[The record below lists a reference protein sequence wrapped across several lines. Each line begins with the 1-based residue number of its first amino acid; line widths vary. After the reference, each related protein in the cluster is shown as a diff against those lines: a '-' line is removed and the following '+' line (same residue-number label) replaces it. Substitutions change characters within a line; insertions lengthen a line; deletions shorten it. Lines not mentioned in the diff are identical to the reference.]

1 MVRRGTELA
10 GIVKNRNYT
19 SFEEQKKIL
28 LYAKLGKTMQEFW
41 HLSEEEP
48 FEISE
53 RTFKGE
59 KDIYIK
65 SDNAFIFLCLEG
77 EAEIEVDL
85 WHYTLQTNSQ
95 LVLLPKMVLQVL
107 HTSPNFRALCI
118 ACLGDLFHELA
129 NCLEPPFFRFI
140 KEHPYVCL
148 EEPEVELLR
157 NVFHLLE
164 DVSKDLENP
173 YRRQMAANHIQ
184 NLLFHFYS
192 RTRQFFPK
200 NESKW
205 VNRKEMLFKEFL
217 QLVLR
222 HCSTEREVTFYAQA
236 LNITPRYLSNIV
248 LTVGGESTKS
258 IIDCHAIMEIK
269 HQLKNSRLNIQEIS
283 NRMHFADQSFF
294 GRYFKKHTGLSPSR
308 YRNEY

>member
-1 MVRRGTELA
+1 MLRRGTELV
-10 GIVKNRNYT
+10 GVGKYRNIT
-19 SFEEQKKIL
+19 SSEEQKKIL
-28 LYAKLGKTMQEFW
+28 LYAKIGKTMQEFW

-222 HCSTEREVTFYAQA
+222 YCATEREVTFYAQA

-258 IIDCHAIMEIK
+258 IIDRHAIMEIK

>member
-1 MVRRGTELA
+1 
-10 GIVKNRNYT
+10 
-19 SFEEQKKIL
+19 
-28 LYAKLGKTMQEFW
+28 MQEFW

-59 KDIYIK
+59 KDIYVK
-65 SDNAFIFLCLEG
+65 SDNAFILLCLEG

-85 WHYTLQTNSQ
+85 WRYTLVANAQ

-107 HTSPNFRALCI
+107 HASPNFRVLCI
-118 ACLGDLFHELA
+118 ACLGDLFHELS

-148 EEPEVELLR
+148 EKPEVELLH

-192 RTRQFFPK
+192 RTRQFFPQT
-200 NESKW
+200 ESKW

-258 IIDCHAIMEIK
+258 IIDRHAIMEIK

>member
-1 MVRRGTELA
+1 
-10 GIVKNRNYT
+10 
-19 SFEEQKKIL
+19 
-28 LYAKLGKTMQEFW
+28 MQEFW

-85 WHYTLQTNSQ
+85 WRYTLQTNTQ

-107 HTSPNFRALCI
+107 HTSPNFRVLCI
-118 ACLGDLFHELA
+118 ACLGDLFHELS
-129 NCLEPPFFRFI
+129 NCLEPPFFRYI

-157 NVFHLLE
+157 SVIHLLE

-192 RTRQFFPK
+192 RTRQFFPQT
-200 NESKW
+200 ESKW

-222 HCSTEREVTFYAQA
+222 HCSTEREVTFYAKA

-258 IIDCHAIMEIK
+258 VIDRHAIMEIK

>member
-1 MVRRGTELA
+1 
-10 GIVKNRNYT
+10 
-19 SFEEQKKIL
+19 
-28 LYAKLGKTMQEFW
+28 MQQFW

-48 FEISE
+48 FEVSE
-53 RTFKGE
+53 RSFAGE

-65 SDNAFIFLCLEG
+65 SENAFIFLCLEG

-85 WHYTLQTNSQ
+85 WRYTLSVNSQ
-95 LVLLPKMVLQVL
+95 LVLLPNAVLQVL
-107 HTSPNFRALCI
+107 HASPHFKLLCI
-118 ACLGDLFHELA
+118 ACLGNLFHELS

-140 KEHPYVCL
+140 KEIPCVHL
-148 EEPEVELLR
+148 DEPEVALLKS
-157 NVFHLLE
+157 VVHLLE
-164 DVSKDLENP
+164 DVNSDPENP
-173 YRRQMAANHIQ
+173 YRCQMAANHIQ

-192 RTRQFFPK
+192 RTRQFFPQT
-200 NESKW
+200 ESKW

-258 IIDCHAIMEIK
+258 IIDRHAIMEIK

>member
-1 MVRRGTELA
+1 
-10 GIVKNRNYT
+10 
-19 SFEEQKKIL
+19 
-28 LYAKLGKTMQEFW
+28 MQQFW

-59 KDIYIK
+59 KDIYVK
-65 SDNAFIFLCLEG
+65 SDNAFILLCLEG

-85 WHYTLQTNSQ
+85 WRYTLVANAQ

-107 HTSPNFRALCI
+107 HASPNFRVLCI
-118 ACLGDLFHELA
+118 ACLGDLFHELS

-148 EEPEVELLR
+148 EEPEVELLHS
-157 NVFHLLE
+157 VIHLLE

-192 RTRQFFPK
+192 RTRQFFPQT
-200 NESKW
+200 ESKW

-222 HCSTEREVTFYAQA
+222 HCSTEREVTFYAKA

-258 IIDCHAIMEIK
+258 IIDRHAIMEIK